1 MLTYFQAG
9 GAFMWLLLV
18 ILIII
23 IVLAVARGIQLF
35 SSKEKSRVK
44 LEHGINAILFWG
56 AYSVVVGFFAHFLG
70 VMYAMEAIKRANDI
84 SPAIVAG
91 GYSVSLL
98 TILFGLIIFMI
109 AAIIWFVYRTI
120 LLRRDS

>member
-1 MLTYFQAG
+1 MLALFQAG
-9 GAFMWLLLV
+9 GTFMWLLLI

-23 IVLAVARGIQLF
+23 IVLAITRGIKLF
-35 SSKEKSRVK
+35 SSKAKRRST

-70 VMYAMEAIKRANDI
+70 VMYAMEAIKNADDI
-84 SPAIVAG
+84 SPSIVAG

-98 TILFGLIIFMI
+98 TILFGLFIFMI
-109 AAIIWFVYRTI
+109 AAIIWFIYKSI
-120 LLRRDS
+120 LLHKES